1 MNIYV
6 GNLPFRASSDE
17 LQNIFAAH
25 GTVARVTIPVDRET
39 GRSRG
44 FAFVEMPND
53 AEASEAIN
61 SLNGFE
67 FMGRM
72 LKVNEARPVERN
84 GGGGGRGDN
93 RFRERRNQDY

>member
-25 GTVARVTIPVDRET
+25 GAVARVTIPVDRET

-53 AEASEAIN
+53 AEASVAIK

-84 GGGGGRGDN
+84 GGGDN
-93 RFRERRNQDY
+93 RFHKRRNQDY

>member
-53 AEASEAIN
+53 AEASQAIN
-61 SLNGFE
+61 SLNGQE
-67 FMGRM
+67 FLGRM

-84 GGGGGRGDN
+84 GGGGGNRG
-93 RFRERRNQDY
+93 FRDRRQQEY